1 MIPCLIHPGVFQ
13 LSCDSR
19 AFVECQAARVCT
31 QNLQE
36 EKEEE
41 SNNKKSKDQKKDDD
55 DDDDGDG
62 DGDILK

>member
-1 MIPCLIHPGVFQ
+1 MIPCPIHPGVFQ
-13 LSCDSR
+13 LSCDSQ

-36 EKEEE
+36 EEEE

-55 DDDDGDG
+55 DDDDDDG